1 MWDLSIK
8 ERVIKVDE
16 KKIEISKKNLGRA
29 SDLIRFKDDEED
41 ELVQD
46 NAPADDSF
54 DEVLMKNPVDETL
67 VMLEKAENDFENAL
81 DAFSGSMEQLF
92 DLLEKIIENNREQL
106 SGQET
111 DER

>member
-1 MWDLSIK
+1 MYEAK
-8 ERVIKVDE
+8 PE
-16 KKIEISKKNLGRA
+16 KSFNKLERA

-41 ELVQD
+41 GLVQD
-46 NAPADDSF
+46 NVPADDSF
-54 DEVLMKNPVDETL
+54 DEVLMKKPVDETL

-92 DLLEKIIENNREQL
+92 DLLEKIIDNNREQL

>member
-1 MWDLSIK
+1 MDAT
-8 ERVIKVDE
+8 
-16 KKIEISKKNLGRA
+16 KIEISKKNLGRA